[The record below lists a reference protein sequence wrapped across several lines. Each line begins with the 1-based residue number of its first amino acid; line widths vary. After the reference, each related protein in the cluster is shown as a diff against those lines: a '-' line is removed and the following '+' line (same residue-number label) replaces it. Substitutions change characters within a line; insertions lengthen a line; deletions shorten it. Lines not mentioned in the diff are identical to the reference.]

1 MEFNIDIG
9 WSFQDIADYY
19 FQKTSNK
26 LTEDQWD
33 YLCARYF
40 KGVEAQVK
48 QMVYDS
54 FNILFEGIVDELM
67 TSESESES
75 ESERQTEKDV
85 WPKFSEADWSN
96 NDMDMSD

>member
-9 WSFQDIADYY
+9 WSFDDITDYY
-19 FQKTSNK
+19 FQKTGKK
-26 LTEDQWD
+26 LTEEQWD
-33 YLCARYF
+33 FLSARYF

-75 ESERQTEKDV
+75 ESEPEGQTEKNV
-85 WPKFSEADWSN
+85 WPKFSEADWTN
-96 NDMDMSD
+96 NDMSD